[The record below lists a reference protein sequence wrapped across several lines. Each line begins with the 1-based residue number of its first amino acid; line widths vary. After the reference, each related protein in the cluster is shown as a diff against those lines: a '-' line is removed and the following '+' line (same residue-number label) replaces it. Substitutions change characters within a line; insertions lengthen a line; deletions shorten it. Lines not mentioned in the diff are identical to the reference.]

1 VGVAVALRWEGV
13 PTVILGTEG
22 GGGEMVRFRSRG
34 RRGDAMGWRDGSG
47 KGGLTGEVSCVG
59 GEGGA
64 PGLG

>member
-1 VGVAVALRWEGV
+1 V